1 MSNVTQLLSVFIL
14 FLWVQNL
21 VSQST
26 ITDRIRH
33 NGRDRDFR
41 LYIPSSYEN
50 SQQPLALVINMHG
63 FTSTAAQQELSSEMN
78 NIAEKDNFL
87 VCYPNGINR
96 SWNVG
101 WAFGSTA
108 DDVGFISEL
117 IDYIGEKYDLDK
129 SRVYACG
136 MSNGGF
142 MAFRLACELSDK
154 IAAVASVTGSM
165 IPEAI
170 SACEPNKAVPVL
182 QIHGTQD
189 FVVNYNGSNIAAPI
203 DDVLNLWIEN
213 NKCPEEPIITEL
225 PDINTTDNTTTEI
238 IKYGPC
244 DNQTEVLHYKIQNGS
259 HTWPRLNATAAG
271 TSRDFDASQVIW
283 DFFSKFSLGIEST
296 TIVSSQKS
304 NRIFPNPFSEFIY
317 FESES
322 DIEIIII
329 DAMGQALHR
338 QKYPEGTHSI
348 ATTHLKK
355 GFYTVMTVQNGISK
369 YFKLIKPL

>member
-1 MSNVTQLLSVFIL
+1 MSCVFKLLPIFIL
-14 FLWVQNL
+14 ILFFTELKA
-21 VSQST
+21 QST
-26 ITDRIRH
+26 ISDRITH

-41 LYIPSSYEN
+41 LYIPSTYEN
-50 SQQPLALVINMHG
+50 SEKPLALIFNMHG

-78 NIAEKDNFL
+78 KVAEKDNFL

-101 WAFGSTA
+101 WSFGSTA
-108 DDVGFISEL
+108 DDVDFISEL

-170 SACEPNKAVPVL
+170 SACQPNKAVPVL

-203 DDVLNLWIEN
+203 DDVLNLWIRN

-244 DNQTEVLHYKIQNGS
+244 DNQTEVIHYKIQNGG

-283 DFFSKFSLGIEST
+283 DFFSKFSLGFEST

-304 NRIFPNPFSEFIY
+304 NRIFPNPFSDFIY

-355 GFYTVMTVQNGISK
+355 GFYMVMTMQNGISK